1 MVLLVPYDGSSV
13 SKAALERAV
22 EHGEALGSEV
32 VAVSFVPTGSEYAL
46 RRTWIE
52 PSDDFA
58 TDSAREELERK
69 IDETVDDAQR
79 SFEDAGASAPSDGA
93 ANHIRQVAEDVGAST
108 LYVGTSEEA
117 ADEPMTPFGP
127 VAPDGKYDVH
137 LVRSG

>member
-1 MVLLVPYDGSSV
+1 MVLLVPYDGSPV

-22 EHGEALGSEV
+22 EHGEALDSDV

-58 TDSAREELERK
+58 TDVAREELERK
-69 IDETVDDAQR
+69 IEETVDDAQR
-79 SFEDAGASAPSDGA
+79 NFEDAGASAPADGA

-117 ADEPMTPFGP
+117 ENEPMTPFGP
-127 VAPDGKYDVH
+127 VAPDGAYDVH

>member
-13 SKAALERAV
+13 SKAALDRAV
-22 EHGEALGSEV
+22 EHGDALGTEV

-58 TDSAREELERK
+58 TDTAREELERK
-69 IDETVDDAQR
+69 IAETVDDAER
-79 SFEDAGASAPSDGA
+79 RFEEAGASAPADGA
-93 ANHIRQVAEDVGAST
+93 ADHIRQVAEDVGAST
-108 LYVGTSEEA
+108 LYVGTNGDTTE
-117 ADEPMTPFGP
+117 EPMTPFGP
-127 VAPDGKYDVH
+127 IAPDGEYDIH